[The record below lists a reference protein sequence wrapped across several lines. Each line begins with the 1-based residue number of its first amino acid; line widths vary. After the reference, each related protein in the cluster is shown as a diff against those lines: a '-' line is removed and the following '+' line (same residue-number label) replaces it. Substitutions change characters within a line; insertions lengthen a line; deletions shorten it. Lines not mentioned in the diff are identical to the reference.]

1 MAMKI
6 KSTFFLLLLS
16 CLANAQTL
24 TYSAYSSNLTG
35 SFNVIIAD
43 NSTFNP
49 TLLTTSGSG
58 AIWNASALQPQ
69 AGYPVI
75 HLQYGSPSSTANG
88 SLFPLSNYVQYD
100 PALTSVLQYEYYNFS
115 ADSMVMVGE
124 YSPSGA
130 HEIYQDPDK
139 HLIFPFNYSQSFTDN
154 YSKTNYSNATTVSSY
169 QTGTRLVQFNGYGT
183 LTLPQG
189 SISDV
194 GMITETRTNNLGP
207 NSTDVTWIKV
217 SNGKLLL
224 KYSENAGDIT
234 IAYNADLNV
243 SVNENE
249 LLLESVV
256 SPNPCHDKANVH
268 FNNSEG
274 SQVFVEMRNL
284 LGEKVCS
291 LKSTSSVV
299 EIPLS
304 NIPAG
309 YYVYHIWKERTVI
322 STGKIIVE

>member
-1 MAMKI
+1 MAMKR
-6 KSTFFLLLLS
+6 KSTLLLLLLS

-35 SFNVIIAD
+35 SFNVLIAD

-49 TLLTTSGSG
+49 ALLTTSGTS
-58 AIWNASALQPQ
+58 AIWNASSLQPQ
-69 AGYPVI
+69 AGYPLI

-88 SLFPLSNYVQYD
+88 TLFPLSNYVQYD

-139 HLIFPFNYSQSFTDN
+139 HLIFPFNYNQSFTDN

-189 SISDV
+189 TISDV
-194 GMITETRTNNLGP
+194 GMITETRTNSLGP
-207 NSTDVTWIKV
+207 NSTDITWIKI
-217 SNGKLLL
+217 SSGKLLL

-243 SVNENE
+243 SVNENS
-249 LLLESVV
+249 LLQKSFV
-256 SPNPCHDKANVH
+256 SPNPCYDKATVH
-268 FNNSEG
+268 FDNSEG
-274 SQVFVEMRNL
+274 NQVEVEMTNL
-284 LGEKVCS
+284 LGEKVLTVKS
-291 LKSTSSVV
+291 VSSSVDIPVSTLKS
-299 EIPLS
+299 
-304 NIPAG
+304 G
-309 YYVYHIWKERTVI
+309 YYLYQILIENAII
-322 STGKIIVE
+322 SAGKIIVE